1 MRKIQIALFSVFVLV
16 AHMAT
21 AQQAPKESPY
31 QIRGSRVYYNSQSAR
46 VYDGIYYIAP
56 GVVAVRKGQKW
67 GFADTTGRMLIGYKF
82 TDVEPGDNKPVSVFN
97 GKLRGFVG
105 LDGKLIIDAVCTDMT
120 MLERG
125 YIKIAKDQKA
135 GLISPDGKLILEPAY
150 DGFDFIAGRRL
161 IAVLTGANMGIS
173 KGTAMQIGG
182 KIGLVDTTGRVIV
195 KPVYDD
201 ISDIDS
207 KSGLMQVMI
216 DGKSGLMN
224 GEGKEV
230 LAPKYDWINPMV
242 TTYGYLQV
250 KMGDNAGIIDT
261 LGNEVIGTTYQAVFP
276 LSATLFAAKQNDKW
290 GIVDINGNQKI
301 DFEFQTIATMF
312 QDRILVK
319 KDKKWGI
326 IDSTGKFI
334 VEPKYD
340 KVDHTSFAKGAL
352 PVRGNKQVF
361 LVDMNGREL
370 LGNFQTLQSKLSNG
384 NVWERDGDGW
394 KLSGSAT
401 VTYKRLRW
409 YSPQMTVAYQGNKM
423 ALVDNNGK
431 LITGYDYD
439 TIRYINAGLACVV
452 KGKKNGL
459 VNNTGQVVLPVNYY
473 LISTV
478 GQGMCAVCEGSV
490 EVKKRNGTG
499 LPTKYIVCKWGFA
512 DSTGRL
518 VIQPEFDNY
527 EEFLNGYAPIV
538 QGKKLGLID
547 STGKIV
553 FKPKYD
559 RITPF
564 QGKIAFV
571 KLNGGWGVIDNNGN
585 ELIAPKFAED
595 YRLALPNTPPQL
607 KAGYY
612 PKLDHGYAVVFEGR
626 KWGLVDSLG
635 KVVVDG
641 KYDKVYVNSNP
652 TSNIIALVSYK
663 KKWGAINAYGDEVI
677 KPQYSSMLE
686 FSEGLSRV
694 AVGVYYGYV
703 DEKGID
709 VIEQSFKLA
718 GVFKNG
724 WAPVA
729 VLTRKGQA
737 KFFLIDTA
745 GNPMPMR

>member
-1 MRKIQIALFSVFVLV
+1 MRKLQVALIAVFVLV
-16 AHMAT
+16 SCMGM
-21 AQQAPKESPY
+21 AQQPPKESPY
-31 QIRGSRVYYNSQSAR
+31 QIRGSRVYYGSQSGHA
-46 VYDGIYYIAP
+46 YDGIYYIAP
-56 GVVAVRKGQKW
+56 GVVAVRKGTKW
-67 GFADTTGRMLIGYKF
+67 GFADTTGRMLIGFKY
-82 TDVEPGDNKPVSVFN
+82 TDVEPNDNAPVTVFN

-105 LDGKLIIDAVCTDMT
+105 LNGKVIIDAVCTDMT
-120 MLERG
+120 MLEKG
-125 YIKIAKDQKA
+125 YIKISKEQKA
-135 GLISPDGKLILEPAY
+135 GLISPDGRLILEPIY

-161 IAVLTGANMGIS
+161 IAVLTGANMGIR
-173 KGTAMQIGG
+173 KGNAVQTGG
-182 KIGLVDTTGRVIV
+182 KIGLVDTTGKVVV
-195 KPVYDD
+195 KPMYDD

-276 LSATLFAAKQNDKW
+276 LSATLFAAKQNEKW
-290 GIVDINGNQKI
+290 GIIDINGNQKI
-301 DFEFQTIATMF
+301 DFDFQTIATMYH
-312 QDRILVK
+312 DRILVR

-326 IDSTGKFI
+326 IDTTGKFI

-340 KVDHTSFAKGAL
+340 KVDHTSFDKGAL

-361 LVDMNGREL
+361 LVDMDGREL
-370 LGNFQTLQSKLSNG
+370 LGNFQTLQSKLANG

-394 KLSGSAT
+394 KLSGSGTAT
-401 VTYKRLRW
+401 YPRLRW
-409 YSPQMTVAYQGNKM
+409 YSPQMTIAYQGYKM

-431 LITGYDYD
+431 LLTGYDYD
-439 TIRYINAGLACVV
+439 TIRYVNAGLACVV

-459 VNNTGQVVLPVNYY
+459 VNNSGQIVLPVNYY
-473 LISTV
+473 LISNI
-478 GQGMCAVCEGSV
+478 GEGMCAVCEGNA
-490 EVKKRNGTG
+490 EVFKRNGI
-499 LPTKYIVCKWGFA
+499 PTRLIVCKWGFA
-512 DSTGRL
+512 DSTGRM

-527 EEFLNGYAPIV
+527 EDFLNGYAPV
-538 QGKKLGLID
+538 TQGKKLGLID
-547 STGKIV
+547 STGKV
-553 FKPKYD
+553 LVQPKYD
-559 RITPF
+559 KITPF

-571 KLNGGWGVIDNNGN
+571 KLNGGWGVIDSRGN

-607 KAGYY
+607 KAEYY
-612 PKLDHGYAVVFEGR
+612 PKLNHGYAVVFEGR

-635 KVVVDG
+635 KIVVDG
-641 KYDKVYVNSNP
+641 KYDKVYVNSDP
-652 TSNIIALVSYK
+652 KSNIIALVSYK
-663 KKWGAINAYGDEVI
+663 KKWGAINAYGEEVI
-677 KPQYSSMLE
+677 KPQYYSMLE

-694 AVGVYYGYV
+694 ATGIKYGYV
-703 DEKGID
+703 DEKGVD
-709 VIEQSFKLA
+709 VIEQTFQKA

-729 VLTRKGQA
+729 VLTRRGHL
-737 KFFLIDTA
+737 KFFLIDSS